1 MMGTW
6 NHEGGTSVDK
16 LIILIINISTML
28 SHDVGYSGVE
38 RGRIETGWNGR
49 EWEFSMSWEWDSGA
63 MSETV
68 AYV

>member
-1 MMGTW
+1 MCEKNLCLHLCVAMMGTW

-38 RGRIETGWNGR
+38 RGRIETG
-49 EWEFSMSWEWDSGA
+49 
-63 MSETV
+63 
-68 AYV
+68 